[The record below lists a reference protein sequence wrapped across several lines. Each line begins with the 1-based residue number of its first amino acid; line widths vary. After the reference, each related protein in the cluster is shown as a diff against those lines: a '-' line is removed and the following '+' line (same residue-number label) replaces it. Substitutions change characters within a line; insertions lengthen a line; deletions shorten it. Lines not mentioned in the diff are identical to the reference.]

1 MKSIKK
7 ASVKPETQEQVSRF
21 ARVLSKVEGE
31 IRGRIDYSGINNRIE
46 KITEVNND

>member
-7 ASVKPETQEQVSRF
+7 ASVKPETQARVSRF

-31 IRGRIDYSGINNRIE
+31 IRGRID
-46 KITEVNND
+46 